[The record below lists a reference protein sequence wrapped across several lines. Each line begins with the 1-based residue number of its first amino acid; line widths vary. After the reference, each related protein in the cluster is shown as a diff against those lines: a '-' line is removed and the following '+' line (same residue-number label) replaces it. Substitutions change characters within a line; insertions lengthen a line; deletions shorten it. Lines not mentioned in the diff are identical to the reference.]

1 MGSENIILMDDE
13 GYEVSSLLQSID
25 VPRIE
30 ALSIACLFNVE
41 ELSSQDIERA
51 TGLRQPEVSVAM
63 RSLYERGWID
73 ERDDKRT
80 KCRGRPAKYYS
91 LKVDFADIIKVYESK
106 ILKMN
111 EEKLKIIQDLL
122 GMTI

>member
-1 MGSENIILMDDE
+1 MDDR
-13 GYEVSSLLQSID
+13 GYEVASLLQSID

-30 ALSIACLFNVE
+30 ALSIACLFSSD
-41 ELSSQDIERA
+41 ELSSQDIEKA
-51 TGLRQPEVSVAM
+51 TGLRQPEVSIAM

-91 LKVDFADIIKVYESK
+91 LKVDFADIIKVYESR

-111 EEKLKIIQDLL
+111 GKKLEIIDDLL
-122 GMTI
+122 KMDI

>member
-1 MGSENIILMDDE
+1 MDDE

-63 RSLYERGWID
+63 RVLHERGWID

-91 LKVDFADIIKVYESK
+91 LKVDFADIIKVYEEN

-111 EEKLKIIQDLL
+111 KEKMLVIQDLL
-122 GMTI
+122 KMTT

>member
-1 MGSENIILMDDE
+1 MNDR
-13 GYEVSSLLQSID
+13 GYEVASLLQSID

-30 ALSIACLFNVE
+30 ALSIACLFISD
-41 ELSSQDIERA
+41 ELSSQDIEKA
-51 TGLRQPEVSVAM
+51 TGLRQPEVSIAM
-63 RSLYERGWID
+63 RLLYERGWID

-91 LKVDFADIIKVYESK
+91 LKVDFEDIIKVYESR

-111 EEKLKIIQDLL
+111 GKKLEIIDYLL
-122 GMTI
+122 KMNI